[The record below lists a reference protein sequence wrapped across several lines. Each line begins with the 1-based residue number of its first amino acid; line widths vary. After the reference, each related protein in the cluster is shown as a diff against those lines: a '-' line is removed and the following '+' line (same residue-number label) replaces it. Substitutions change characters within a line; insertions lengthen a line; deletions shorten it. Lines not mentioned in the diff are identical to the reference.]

1 MNVSPIQLLQ
11 VGFVQ
16 QIIDEF
22 KALKLKPGSIAIEI
36 TETFLMG
43 NFQLMTE
50 KLKRLKEEGFS
61 IHLDD
66 FCTGYSSMLYLK
78 DLPVDTLK
86 IDKEFTKFITNNK
99 VHSSIVKTICDLG
112 TSLNMDIICEGVE
125 TQEQSDMVKKYG
137 ARLIQG
143 YLISKAVPYEEAL
156 NLLEKYNTKRR

>member
-1 MNVSPIQLLQ
+1 
-11 VGFVQ
+11 
-16 QIIDEF
+16 
-22 KALKLKPGSIAIEI
+22 
-36 TETFLMG
+36 
-43 NFQLMTE
+43 
-50 KLKRLKEEGFS
+50 
-61 IHLDD
+61 
-66 FCTGYSSMLYLK
+66 MLYLK

-125 TQEQSDMVKKYG
+125 TQEQSDLVKKYG